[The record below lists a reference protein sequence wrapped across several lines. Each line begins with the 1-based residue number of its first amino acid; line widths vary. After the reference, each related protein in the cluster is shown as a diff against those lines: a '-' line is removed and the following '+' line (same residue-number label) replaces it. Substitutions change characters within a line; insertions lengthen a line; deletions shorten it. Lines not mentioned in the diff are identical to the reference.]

1 MDEKETRLVELVLG
15 GRTDAFEPLV
25 TPYRRL
31 LLTLAYRLCRNVEEA
46 KEISQ
51 ETLLRAFRYL
61 GSFDRKRSFK
71 NWLLQIEMNVWRS
84 LGARAANEGT
94 LRELAAQNTTE
105 DPGER
110 LAGNEVREK
119 LLACLD
125 GLSPREREVFLLRDL
140 EGRSIK
146 ETAGVLRTSEISV
159 RVHLSRARA
168 KIRELV
174 KERFPGLMEGRR

>member
-1 MDEKETRLVELVLG
+1 MDEKEAHLVELVLG
-15 GRTDAFEPLV
+15 GRTEAFEPLV

-71 NWLLQIEMNVWRS
+71 NWLLQIEMNVWRT
-84 LGARAANEGT
+84 LGERAADKGT
-94 LRELAAQNTTE
+94 LRELAARNTPE
-105 DPGER
+105 GPEER
-110 LAGNEVREK
+110 LAGEEAREK
-119 LLACLD
+119 LLSCLD
-125 GLSPREREVFLLRDL
+125 GLSPREREVFLLRDI
-140 EGRSIK
+140 EGRSVK
-146 ETAGVLRTSEISV
+146 ETAEVLRTSTISV
-159 RVHLSRARA
+159 RVHLSRARD

-174 KERFPGLMEGRR
+174 KARFPGLMEERR

>member
-1 MDEKETRLVELVLG
+1 MVELVLS
-15 GRTDAFEPLV
+15 GRTEAFEPLV

-51 ETLLRAFRYL
+51 ETLMRAFRYL

-84 LGARAANEGT
+84 LGRRTADEAALQEVATGH
-94 LRELAAQNTTE
+94 RQE
-105 DPGER
+105 DPEAN
-110 LAGNEVREK
+110 LAEKETREK
-119 LLACLD
+119 LLSCLER
-125 GLSPREREVFLLRDL
+125 LSPREKEVFLLRDI
-140 EGRSIK
+140 EGRTVR
-146 ETAGVLRTSEISV
+146 ETAEVLRTSSISV
-159 RVHLSRARA
+159 RVHLTRARD

-174 KERFPGLMEGRR
+174 KERFPELLEDRR

>member
-1 MDEKETRLVELVLG
+1 MDEKESRLVELVLG
-15 GRTDAFEPLV
+15 GQTEAFEPLV
-25 TPYRRL
+25 TPYRKL
-31 LLTLAYRLCRNVEEA
+31 LLTLAYRLSRNIEEA

-84 LGARAANEGT
+84 LGARAADEGT
-94 LRELAAQNTTE
+94 LRELAAQSTPE

-110 LAGNEVREK
+110 LAGNEVRKK

-125 GLSPREREVFLLRDL
+125 GLSPREREVFLLRDI

-168 KIRELV
+168 KIRALV
-174 KERFPGLMEGRR
+174 WERFPGLMEERR

>member
-1 MDEKETRLVELVLG
+1 MDEKETHLVELVLG
-15 GRTDAFEPLV
+15 GQTEAFEPLV

-46 KEISQ
+46 KEITQ
-51 ETLLRAFRYL
+51 ETLLRSFRYL

-84 LGARAANEGT
+84 LGARAADEGT
-94 LRELAAQNTTE
+94 LRELAARNSTE

-110 LAGNEVREK
+110 FSGKEIHEK

-125 GLSPREREVFLLRDL
+125 GLSPREREVFLLRDI

-159 RVHLSRARA
+159 RVHLSRARV

-174 KERFPGLMEGRR
+174 GERFPGLMEGGR

>member
-1 MDEKETRLVELVLG
+1 MDEKETRLVELVLR
-15 GRTDAFEPLV
+15 GRTEAFEPLV
-25 TPYRRL
+25 TPYRKL
-31 LLTLAYRLCRNVEEA
+31 LLTLAYRLSRNIEEA

-84 LGARAANEGT
+84 LGERAADEGT
-94 LRELAAQNTTE
+94 LRELAARNTPE
-105 DPGER
+105 GPEER
-110 LAGNEVREK
+110 LAGEEAREK
-119 LLACLD
+119 LLSCLD
-125 GLSPREREVFLLRDL
+125 GLSPREREVFLLRDI
-140 EGRSIK
+140 EGRSVK
-146 ETAGVLRTSEISV
+146 ETAEVLRTSTISV

-174 KERFPGLMEGRR
+174 RERFPGLMEGGR